1 MTLDT
6 NTKRNYIGHNLYYS
20 PV

>member
-6 NTKRNYIGHNLYYS
+6 NTWQW
-20 PV
+20 

>member
-6 NTKRNYIGHNLYYS
+6 NTKRNYIGHNLYYT